1 MRDNWWAKPENAA
14 KAQALVA
21 GILKDIEGEL
31 REEQEQAARLASV
44 APDLVRALLAV
55 EVVEHDEGGW
65 FCPLCHHG
73 TEELDRPATAYHAP
87 NCALDAA
94 LRKAGARE

>member
-1 MRDNWWAKPENAA
+1 MREDWTCDGCGER
-14 KAQALVA
+14 VTR
-21 GILKDIEGEL
+21 EGNVMAREL
-31 REEQEQAARLASV
+31 RGV
-44 APDLVRALLAV
+44 VDDLVRALLAV

-73 TEELDRPATAYHAP
+73 TEELERPATAYHAP

-94 LRKAGARE
+94 LRKAGVR